1 MPRQARIDAPGA
13 LQHII
18 VRGIERKRIFFDD
31 QDRDNFVDRLGTVLP
46 ESSARCYAWVLIPN
60 HFHLLLRSGN
70 VSISTVMRRLL
81 TGYALCFNRR
91 HRRHG
96 PLFQNRYKSILC
108 QQEPYLLELVRYIHL
123 NPLRAGVVASYN
135 ELGKFAYSGHAA
147 ILGQN
152 PHPFQDVHTILKMFA
167 KNRSVA
173 QKRYSA
179 FVNKGIK
186 QGHRPEFI
194 GGGLIRSAG
203 GWSAVKGLRRA
214 NARLKGDERILG
226 DKDFVHAVLA
236 AAQEQLERKYRLA
249 AKGIDFEKVAERVAA
264 VFDIKVDQVLAA
276 GKHPPTVKARSVLC
290 YWAVRELGMN
300 GTDVAAKL
308 GCSQSSV
315 SKSAKRGETIAAEN
329 NLKLIE
335 DRNL

>member
-18 VRGIERKRIFFDD
+18 VRGIERKRIFFDN
-31 QDRDNFVDRLGTVLP
+31 QDRNNFVDRLGTVLS
-46 ESSARCYAWVLIPN
+46 ESAARCYAWALIPN

-70 VSISTVMRRLL
+70 ISISTVMRRLL
-81 TGYALCFNRR
+81 TGYAQSINRR

-96 PLFQNRYKSILC
+96 QLFQNRYKSILC

-123 NPLRAGVVASYN
+123 NPLRAGVVSDYKA
-135 ELGKFAYSGHAA
+135 LGKFAYSGHAA

-152 PHPFQDVHTILKMFA
+152 PQSFQDVDTILGLFA

-173 QKRYSA
+173 RKKYST
-179 FVNKGIK
+179 FVQKGISH
-186 QGHRPEFI
+186 GHRPDLI

-203 GWSAVKGLRRA
+203 GWSAVKGLRRT

-226 DKDFVHAVLA
+226 DKAFVDAVLQA
-236 AAQEQLERKYRLA
+236 AEEQLEHKYRLA
-249 AKGIDFEKVAERVAA
+249 ASGIDFEKVVARVAE
-264 VFDIKVDQVLAA
+264 VFDIKANQVLAA

-315 SKSAKRGETIAAEN
+315 SKSAKRGEAIAAEN
-329 NLKLIE
+329 NLELIE
-335 DRNL
+335 R

>member
-31 QDRDNFVDRLGTVLP
+31 KDRDNFVARLSVVLP
-46 ESSARCYAWVLIPN
+46 ESTARCYAWALIPN

-70 VSISTVMRRLL
+70 VPISTVMRRLL
-81 TGYALCFNRR
+81 TGYAVSFNRR

-96 PLFQNRYKSILC
+96 QLFQNRYKSILC
-108 QQEPYLLELVRYIHL
+108 QQDPYLLELVRYIHL
-123 NPLRAGVVASYN
+123 NPLRAGVVSDLD
-135 ELGKFAYSGHAA
+135 ELGKFAYSGDAA
-147 ILGQN
+147 ILGRYR
-152 PHPFQDVHTILKMFA
+152 HPFQDVDTILGLFDR
-167 KNRSVA
+167 NVA
-173 QKRYSA
+173 AARKKYSA
-179 FVNKGIK
+179 YVQKGIER
-186 QGHRPEFI
+186 GHRPELI

-203 GWSAVKGLRRA
+203 GWAAVKGLRRT

-226 DKDFVHAVLA
+226 DNHFVNAVLE

-249 AKGIDFEKVAERVAA
+249 TRGFDFEKVVQRVAA
-264 VFDIKVDQVLAA
+264 VFGIEVEQVLAA

-300 GTDVAAKL
+300 GTDIAEKL

-315 SKSAKRGETIAAEN
+315 SKSAKRGEAIASEH
-329 NLKLIE
+329 NLKLME
-335 DRNL
+335 S

>member
-18 VRGIERKRIFFDD
+18 VRGIERKRIFSDD

-46 ESSARCYAWVLIPN
+46 ESSAGCYAWALIPN

-81 TGYALCFNRR
+81 TGYALSFNRR

-123 NPLRAGVVASYN
+123 NPLRAGIVAHYKA
-135 ELGKFAYSGHAA
+135 LGKFAYSGHAV

-152 PHPFQDVHTILKMFA
+152 PRPFQDVDTILSMFA
-167 KNRSVA
+167 KNRSA
-173 QKRYSA
+173 ARKRYSA
-179 FVNKGIK
+179 FVHKGIN
-186 QGHRPEFI
+186 QGHRPELI

-203 GWSAVKGLRRA
+203 GWSAVKGLRRT

-226 DKDFVHAVLA
+226 DKDFVDAVLA
-236 AAQEQLERKYRLA
+236 AAEEQLEHKYQLV
-249 AKGIDFEKVAERVAA
+249 AKGVDFEKVVERVAEI
-264 VFDIKVDQVLAA
+264 FDIGAEQVLAA

-308 GCSQSSV
+308 DCSQSSV
-315 SKSAKRGETIAAEN
+315 SKSAKRGEAIVSEN
-329 NLKLIE
+329 NLKLIQG
-335 DRNL
+335 

>member
-18 VRGIERKRIFFDD
+18 VRGIERKRIFVDD

-46 ESSARCYAWVLIPN
+46 ESSARCYAWALIPN
-60 HFHLLLRSGN
+60 HFHLLLCSGN
-70 VSISTVMRRLL
+70 VTISTVMRRLL
-81 TGYALCFNRR
+81 TGYALSFNRR

-123 NPLRAGVVASYN
+123 NPIRAGVVANYKA
-135 ELGKFAYSGHAA
+135 LGKFAHSGHAA

-152 PHPFQDVHTILKMFA
+152 PHPFQDVDTVLMMFA
-167 KNRSVA
+167 RNRSVA
-173 QKRYSA
+173 RKKYSE
-179 FVNKGIK
+179 FVHKGISH
-186 QGHRPEFI
+186 GHRPELI

-203 GWSAVKGLRRA
+203 GWSAVKGLRQA
-214 NARLKGDERILG
+214 NARMKGDERILG
-226 DKDFVHAVLA
+226 DKDFVDAVLA
-236 AAQEQLERKYRLA
+236 AAEEQLEHKYRLA
-249 AKGIDFEKVAERVAA
+249 AKGIDFEKVVRRVAA
-264 VFDIKVDQVLAA
+264 VFDIKADEVLSA

-315 SKSAKRGETIAAEN
+315 SKSAKRGEAIASEN
-329 NLKLIE
+329 NLELIE
-335 DRNL
+335 R

>member
-18 VRGIERKRIFFDD
+18 VRGIERKRIFVDD

-46 ESSARCYAWVLIPN
+46 ESSARCYAWALIPN
-60 HFHLLLRSGN
+60 HFHLLLCSGN
-70 VSISTVMRRLL
+70 VTISTVMRRLL
-81 TGYALCFNRR
+81 TGYALSFNRR

-123 NPLRAGVVASYN
+123 NPIRAGVVANYKA
-135 ELGKFAYSGHAA
+135 LDKFAYSGHAT

-152 PHPFQDVHTILKMFA
+152 PQPFQDVDTILMMFA
-167 KNRSVA
+167 RNRSVA
-173 QKRYSA
+173 RKKYSA
-179 FVNKGIK
+179 FVHKGISH
-186 QGHRPEFI
+186 GHRPELI

-226 DKDFVHAVLA
+226 DKDFVDAVLA
-236 AAQEQLERKYRLA
+236 AAEEQLEHKYRLA
-249 AKGIDFEKVAERVAA
+249 AKGIDFEKVVRRVAA
-264 VFDIKVDQVLAA
+264 VFDIKADELLSA

-315 SKSAKRGETIAAEN
+315 SKSAKRGEAIASEN
-329 NLKLIE
+329 NLELIE
-335 DRNL
+335 R

>member
-31 QDRDNFVDRLGTVLP
+31 QDRDDFVDRLNTVLP
-46 ESSARCYAWVLIPN
+46 ESAARCYAWALIPN

-70 VSISTVMRRLL
+70 VPISTVMRRLL
-81 TGYALCFNRR
+81 TGYAVAFNRR

-96 PLFQNRYKSILC
+96 QLFQNRYKSILC
-108 QQEPYLLELVRYIHL
+108 QQDPYLLELVRYIHL
-123 NPLRAGVVASYN
+123 NPLRAGIVSDFKQ
-135 ELGKFAYSGHAA
+135 LGKFAYSGHAS
-147 ILGQN
+147 ILGRYRYA
-152 PHPFQDVHTILKMFA
+152 FQDIEYILGLFA
-167 KNRSVA
+167 KSPAAAR
-173 QKRYSA
+173 KKYSA
-179 FVNKGIK
+179 YVQRGVDR
-186 QGHRPEFI
+186 GHRPELV

-214 NARLKGDERILG
+214 NVRLKGDERILG
-226 DKDFVHAVLA
+226 DNEFVNTVLA

-249 AKGIDFEKVAERVAA
+249 AEGFDFDKVVERVAA
-264 VFDIKVDQVLAA
+264 VFGIEVDRVLAA

-300 GTDVAAKL
+300 GMDVAAKL

-315 SKSAKRGETIAAEN
+315 SKSAKRGEAIASEN
-329 NLKLIE
+329 KLQLME
-335 DRNL
+335 S